1 MLLLKILPHKL
12 ESHFSHCDDVAVF
25 EAVED
30 AGLERHAVL
39 PSLVQGV
46 VVLHRD
52 AVWRVDLDD
61 HVHAREGLE
70 RSTLTVVVI
79 ILLCGFCYH
88 CTTVCPNIKKP
99 GKGPY
104 KKGPGQSSLHKF
116 VELQKSF
123 NNNLDDYSDKIH

>member
-1 MLLLKILPHKL
+1 MTLKSLFLLLLLEILCRKL
-12 ESHFSHCDDVAVF
+12 ESHLSHCDDIAVL

-52 AVWRVDLDD
+52 AVWRIDLDD

-70 RSTLTVVVI
+70 RATITV
-79 ILLCGFCYH
+79 GA
-88 CTTVCPNIKKP
+88 T
-99 GKGPY
+99 
-104 KKGPGQSSLHKF
+104 
-116 VELQKSF
+116 
-123 NNNLDDYSDKIH
+123 